1 MNITQ
6 AVQKKIPKFTKEQYY
21 DLFEEIL
28 RDELFTKNHQN
39 SKELSG
45 DIFKMKSKKHQIKNS
60 WAKITNACLKLD
72 VKYSTENKPLSI
84 LHVKYLQNK
93 CKEIIPKIVY
103 ISSKYNRSIEYVLR
117 VYFDICSYEIKKKKP
132 KYSIKKRNVKSL
144 DGVGLSKRASISS
157 KVKNTNEKEE
167 EDLEENKENQTLTLF
182 FGNFDMRSFLEH
194 NQKVYMK
201 KGENL
206 NTFFFVSQGNTSSQN
221 DKFDKNTTKRTFS
234 ASRAKRMEMPKLY
247 EKKGAMCIHRFDSF
261 KMLPCYIKD
270 KDKSKTHKTLDL
282 KTNSNYLRYKNFRES
297 TSRDRNKKR
306 FEVNEYK
313 YRNINTNL
321 EFGMKPGLTHSTYSN
336 LGSNMPTINKSK
348 GRTIKKRKQLK
359 LSNFLTRDDL
369 YY

>member
-6 AVQKKIPKFTKEQYY
+6 AVQKKVPKFTKEQYY

-28 RDELFTKNHQN
+28 RDELSLKNHQN

-45 DIFKMKSKKHQIKNS
+45 DIFRVKSKKHQISNS

-72 VKYSTENKPLSI
+72 VKYSTGSKPLPI
-84 LHVKYLQNK
+84 MIVKYLQNK
-93 CKEIIPKIVY
+93 CKEIIPKLLS

-117 VYFDICSYEIKKKKP
+117 VYFDICSYEIKKKRP
-132 KYSIKKRNVKSL
+132 QYTIKKRNVKSL
-144 DGVGLSKRASISS
+144 DGVGLSKRVSISS
-157 KVKNTNEKEE
+157 KVKNTNEKEDN
-167 EDLEENKENQTLTLF
+167 DLEENKENQTLTLF

-206 NTFFFVSQGNTSSQN
+206 NTFFFVSQGNAHNTN

-234 ASRAKRMEMPKLY
+234 ASRSKRMEMPKLY

-261 KMLPCYIKD
+261 KMLPCYIKN
-270 KDKSKTHKTLDL
+270 KDRSKNHKTLDL

-297 TSRDRNKKR
+297 TSRDRTTKKL
-306 FEVNEYK
+306 EVNEYK

-321 EFGMKPGLTHSTYSN
+321 TFGMTHSTYSN
-336 LGSNMPTINKSK
+336 LRSNMPTITKSK
-348 GRTIKKRKQLK
+348 GKTIKKRKQLK